1 MSNFNNIM
9 IIFCLVLGDSIKKYF
24 SIDIDPSCDT
34 SVKGK
39 PYPFKQLNFG
49 HFQQLICD
57 KKKIAFKDI
66 DPDALDLWKVFIS
79 TKEDNENEGNKEKLK
94 ILQDY
99 AINEPHTEINIEK
112 QLGGVELVASV
123 KIEEIFD
130 KEFNDDKHIHIII
143 KRPGKVL
150 LLVCSLYSKNYRRCV
165 LYILFLKRWLTC
177 IFSFSFLLFITFS

>member
-1 MSNFNNIM
+1 MFNFNDIM
-9 IIFCLVLGDSIKKYF
+9 IIFCLVLGDSPDNHF
-24 SIDIDPSCDT
+24 SIDIDPPCKT
-34 SVKGK
+34 SIGGK
-39 PYPFKQLNFG
+39 EFSFDKLNFG

-57 KKKIAFKDI
+57 KKKNGFKDI
-66 DPDALDLWKVFIS
+66 DPNKLVLWKVFIP
-79 TKEDNENEGNKEKLK
+79 TEGDDEKLK

-99 AINEPHTEINIEK
+99 AENAHAEIDLKK
-112 QLGGVELVASV
+112 QLGGVKLLPSK
-123 KIEEIFD
+123 KIKEIFNED
-130 KEFNDDKHIHIII
+130 PEDDHIHIII

>member
-9 IIFCLVLGDSIKKYF
+9 IIFCLVLGDSIKKHF

-34 SVKGK
+34 SVEGK
-39 PYPFKQLNFG
+39 PYPFKKLNFG
-49 HFQQLICD
+49 HFQKLVR
-57 KKKIAFKDI
+57 KEI
-66 DPDALDLWKVFIS
+66 DYTSRASDLELWKVFIS
-79 TKEDNENEGNKEKLK
+79 LDNENEEDKEKLK

-112 QLGGVELVASV
+112 QLGGVEMVASV
-123 KIEEIFD
+123 KIKEIFD
-130 KEFNDDKHIHIII
+130 KKFNDDKHIHKII